1 MAKVSELRIA
11 GMTLGEITKIYVSST
26 LGKVSIALFAIL
38 IGASIYAAVTLPPNF
53 GSLWNN
59 PLHWQIYPK
68 DAPPAW
74 VNYLSGNK
82 YAPQII
88 ITKEVSTQGNTVKL
102 SFNVDNEYSVPW
114 RELYIIIKPMSGSS
128 TFTAYLNIHRP
139 DGSVI
144 TIGPLLISSMYTEVG
159 TTQQVEGQVTQFYLT
174 KYGYMLIIPQGLS
187 AAPYIFLTVSSG
199 SLKPLKGVYEID
211 LTLVSNNPSKG
222 IGNRLIS
229 LVLEGDVYG
238 LMGTDAVGH
247 DLWLGLLAGF
257 PLSLEVGVVFA
268 LISTAIAIAVGLTAG
283 FIGGVVDEV
292 LTRLTDF
299 VILIPAFVIL
309 VVLSVLLRL
318 NIWQAMLYLA
328 ILSWGGAARIIRSM
342 TMQIRTAA
350 YIELAKAGGAGNIW
364 ILRNHVLPQILPYA
378 LYLIVVGVPGAILTL
393 AGLNFLNLAGAN
405 YPTWGNILYY
415 AEQYGAL
422 ESGMWW
428 WVVPPG
434 LLIVLVAVTFI
445 VTALA
450 IEPIVN
456 PRLRR

>member
-11 GMTLGEITKIYVSST
+11 GMTLSEITKIYVSST

-257 PLSLEVGVVFA
+257 PLSLSRTDKTTSITKAGMSMTKSVNLVKTS
-268 LISTAIAIAVGLTAG
+268 STTPPMKPAVKPTAMAIAVD
-283 FIGGVVDEV
+283 I
-292 LTRLTDF
+292 
-299 VILIPAFVIL
+299 
-309 VVLSVLLRL
+309 
-318 NIWQAMLYLA
+318 
-328 ILSWGGAARIIRSM
+328 
-342 TMQIRTAA
+342 
-350 YIELAKAGGAGNIW
+350 KA
-364 ILRNHVLPQILPYA
+364 
-378 LYLIVVGVPGAILTL
+378 
-393 AGLNFLNLAGAN
+393 
-405 YPTWGNILYY
+405 
-415 AEQYGAL
+415 
-422 ESGMWW
+422 
-428 WVVPPG
+428 
-434 LLIVLVAVTFI
+434 
-445 VTALA
+445 
-450 IEPIVN
+450 
-456 PRLRR
+456 

>member
-26 LGKVSIALFAIL
+26 LGKVSIALFVIL
-38 IGASIYAAVTLPPNF
+38 ISASIYAAVTLPPNF

-59 PLHWQIYPK
+59 PLYWQIYPK

-74 VNYLSGNK
+74 VNYLSGNR
-82 YAPQII
+82 YAPQVMFGR
-88 ITKEVSTQGNTVKL
+88 EVSTQGSTVRF
-102 SFNVDNEYSVPW
+102 SFEVDNEYSVPW
-114 RELYIIIKPMSGSS
+114 RDLYIVIKPMSGSS
-128 TFTAYLNIHRP
+128 TFTAYLSIRRP
-139 DGSVI
+139 DGYVI

-159 TTQQVEGQVTQFYLT
+159 TTQQVESQVIQFYLA
-174 KYGYMLIIPQGLS
+174 KYGYMLTVPQGLS
-187 AAPYIFLTVSSG
+187 AVPYIFSTVSSG
-199 SLKPLKGVYEID
+199 SLKPLKGIYVIN
-211 LTLVSNNPSKG
+211 LTLIANNPSKG

-229 LVLEGDVYG
+229 LVLEGNVYG

-257 PLSLEVGVVFA
+257 PLSLEVGVVYA
-268 LISTAIAIAVGLTAG
+268 LISTAIAIAVGLAAG
-283 FIGGVVDEV
+283 FMGGVVDEV

-328 ILSWGGAARIIRSM
+328 ILSWGGAARIIRSI

-350 YIELAKAGGAGNIW
+350 YIELAKVGGASNLW
-364 ILRNHVLPQILPYA
+364 ILRNHALPQILPYA